1 MTASSSELLFDIL
14 QANVPHMLAPKLSG
28 FEEKNVGVLFLR
40 ELVHVSDD
48 RFDALFEVIIDRTS
62 LNPYH
67 LYQTIKYLEENNA
80 IAVTPDR
87 QGYILQNDHVWRL
100 LSDLSDGVNDVL
112 KRRWEFTSK
121 TIPEENL
128 FRICSV
134 LFLFEKID
142 KFHRVCF
149 DIDPFC
155 SRKESSY
162 ANPVLISMY
171 LITTSSELSLQK
183 ILRIK
188 GYTV

>member
-1 MTASSSELLFDIL
+1 
-14 QANVPHMLAPKLSG
+14 MLAPKLSG

-80 IAVTPDR
+80 VAVAPDR
-87 QGYILQNDHVWRL
+87 QGYIFRTTMSGDCCQTFPMEF
-100 LSDLSDGVNDVL
+100 NDVL

-121 TIPEENL
+121 TIPEETL

-134 LFLFEKID
+134 L
-142 KFHRVCF
+142 V
-149 DIDPFC
+149 
-155 SRKESSY
+155 S
-162 ANPVLISMY
+162 V
-171 LITTSSELSLQK
+171 
-183 ILRIK
+183 
-188 GYTV
+188 